1 MKDRK
6 QKNQWDKEF
15 KINAVNLYRDS
26 NKTFKETEEVLG
38 IPHGNVNRWNR
49 ALKEEEVNADTK
61 NPRLTTK
68 DEEILRLKK
77 EVIELRQEREVLKKS
92 VAIFLKPQK

>member
-1 MKDRK
+1 MSERK
-6 QKNQWDKEF
+6 PKNQWDKEF

-26 NKTFKETEEVLG
+26 NKTFKEIEEALG
-38 IPHGNVNRWNR
+38 IPYGNVNRWNR
-49 ALKEEEVNADTK
+49 FLKEDETNADSK

-77 EVIELRQEREVLKKS
+77 EAIELRQEREVLKKS
-92 VAIFLKPQK
+92 VVIFLKPQK